1 MDLKIKEV
9 HMMYNSFLNLCRLK
23 NNSNHRIS
31 SWDKTGR
38 NYDFI
43 QIKSKETVTL
53 ADIEGPGI
61 IKHIYFATILPN
73 PLDFRNAIIRMYW
86 DNEKNPSVEAPLGD
100 FFGVSNCRLR
110 LINSLMI
117 TINRGTSGSYGYN
130 LYFPM
135 PFSNHAKIEI
145 ENQGPSTL
153 GGYISAFWYHIDYE
167 ILNEPLPADIG
178 YFHALWNREKLT
190 RSSDKILKRKKEN
203 VQLWSGKNLTGE
215 DNYIILDTEGDG
227 QLAGLLLNIDNLA
240 GGWYGEGDDMIFID
254 DDGWP
259 PSIHGTGSEEIFGAG
274 ASPKHEYS
282 GPYTG
287 FHLIENFNYSG
298 NNGMYRWYIHDPIR
312 FKKRVKWTIE
322 HGHANNF
329 ENDYS
334 SVAYWYQKEPHKKFK
349 AFPEVQERMPRLLDN
364 YKELWEEYVSTYT
377 KVNVKKLELKQ
388 NFSEKVDRLF
398 QDAAHEFMQGKYQ
411 IAKLDLEKVRS
422 ML

>member
-1 MDLKIKEV
+1 MV
-9 HMMYNSFLNLCRLK
+9 YNSFLNLCQLK

-61 IKHIYFATILPN
+61 IKHIYFTTILPN

-130 LYFPM
+130 IYFPM
-135 PFSNHAKIEI
+135 PFSNHARIEI

-167 ILNEPLPADIG
+167 KLNEPLPEDIG

-190 RSSDKILKRKKEN
+190 RSSDKILKREKEN

-227 QLAGLLLNIDNLA
+227 QLVGLLLSIDNLA
-240 GGWYGEGDDMIFID
+240 
-254 DDGWP
+254 
-259 PSIHGTGSEEIFGAG
+259 
-274 ASPKHEYS
+274 
-282 GPYTG
+282 
-287 FHLIENFNYSG
+287 
-298 NNGMYRWYIHDPIR
+298 
-312 FKKRVKWTIE
+312 
-322 HGHANNF
+322 
-329 ENDYS
+329 
-334 SVAYWYQKEPHKKFK
+334 
-349 AFPEVQERMPRLLDN
+349 
-364 YKELWEEYVSTYT
+364 YK
-377 KVNVKKLELKQ
+377 
-388 NFSEKVDRLF
+388 
-398 QDAAHEFMQGKYQ
+398 
-411 IAKLDLEKVRS
+411 
-422 ML
+422 

>member
-1 MDLKIKEV
+1 MIRIPFEELPNILKLSNKT
-9 HMMYNSFLNLCRLK
+9 
-23 NNSNHRIS
+23 NHRIS

-53 ADIEGPGI
+53 ANIEGPGI
-61 IKHIYFATILPN
+61 IKHIYFTTILPN

-117 TINRGTSGSYGYN
+117 TINRGISGSYGYN

-135 PFSNHAKIEI
+135 PFSSHAKIEV

-153 GGYISAFWYHIDYE
+153 GGYIGAFWYHIDYE
-167 ILNEPLPADIG
+167 ILNEPLPKDIG

-190 RSSDKILKRKKEN
+190 RISEKVIKRKKKN
-203 VQLWSGKNLTGE
+203 VSLWSGKNLIGE
-215 DNYIILDTEGDG
+215 DNYTILDTEGNG

-259 PSIHGTGSEEIFGAG
+259 PSIHGTGSEEIFGGG

-287 FHLIENFNYSG
+287 FHLIENFDYSG

-312 FKKRVKWTIE
+312 FKEKVKWTIE

-334 SVAYWYQKEPHKKFK
+334 SVAYWYQKEPHKKFIP
-349 AFPEVQERMPRLLDN
+349 FPVSKERIPRLPDN
-364 YKELWEEYVSTYT
+364 YEEIWEEYVSTYT

-388 NFSEKVDRLF
+388 NFSEKTDRLF
-398 QDAAHEFMQGKYQ
+398 QDIAHEFMQGKYQ
-411 IAKLDLEKVRS
+411 IAKANLEKIRT
-422 ML
+422 LL

>member
-1 MDLKIKEV
+1 MV
-9 HMMYNSFLNLCRLK
+9 YNSFLNLCQLK

-31 SWDKTGR
+31 SWDKKGK
-38 NYDFI
+38 NLDWI
-43 QIKSKETVTL
+43 QIKSNTTETL

-61 IKHIYFATILPN
+61 IKHIYFTTILPN

-86 DNEKNPSVEAPLGD
+86 DNEKNPSVEVPLGD

-117 TINRGTSGSYGYN
+117 TINRGISGSYGYN

-135 PFSNHAKIEI
+135 PFSTHARIEI
-145 ENQGPSTL
+145 ENQGPSIL
-153 GGYISAFWYHIDYE
+153 GGYITAFWYHIDYE
-167 ILNEPLPADIG
+167 KLNEPLPKDVG
-178 YFHALWNREKLT
+178 YFHAHWNREKST
-190 RSSDKILKRKKEN
+190 RVSEKIPDRRKN
-203 VQLWSGKNLTGE
+203 VTLWTGKNLTGE
-215 DNYIILDTEGDG
+215 DNYNILDTEGDG

-254 DDGWP
+254 DDTWP
-259 PSIHGTGSEEIFGAG
+259 PSLHGTGSEEVFGGG

-298 NNGMYRWYIHDPIR
+298 NNGMYRWFIHDPIR
-312 FKKRVKWTIE
+312 FRKRVKWTIE

-334 SVAYWYQKEPHKKFK
+334 SVAYWYQKEPHKDFGS
-349 AFPEVQERMPRLLDN
+349 FPEAKERIPRLPDN
-364 YKELWEEYVSTYT
+364 YEEIWEEYVSTFT
-377 KVNVKKLELKQ
+377 KVTAKKIQLNDK
-388 NFSEKVDRLF
+388 FPEKTDRLF

-422 ML
+422 LL

>member
-1 MDLKIKEV
+1 MV
-9 HMMYNSFLNLCRLK
+9 YNSFLNLCQLK

-43 QIKSKETVTL
+43 QIRSKETVTL

-61 IKHIYFATILPN
+61 IKHIYFTTILPN

-135 PFSNHAKIEI
+135 PFSNHARIEI
-145 ENQGPSTL
+145 ENQGSSTL
-153 GGYISAFWYHIDYE
+153 GGYIGAFWYHIDYE
-167 ILNEPLPADIG
+167 KLNDPLPEDIG

-227 QLAGLLLNIDNLA
+227 QLAGLLLSIDNLA

-254 DDGWP
+254 DDSWP
-259 PSIHGTGSEEIFGAG
+259 PSIHGTGSEEIFGDG
-274 ASPKHEYS
+274 ASPKHEYA
-282 GPYTG
+282 GLYTG

-349 AFPEVQERMPRLLDN
+349 AFPEVQERMPRFPDN
-364 YKELWEEYVSTYT
+364 YEELWEEYVSTYT
-377 KVNVKKLELKQ
+377 KVNIKKMELKQ
-388 NFSEKVDRLF
+388 NFPEKTDRLF
-398 QDAAHEFMQGKYQ
+398 QDAAHEFMIGKYQ
-411 IAKLDLEKVRS
+411 IARQNLEKIRS